1 MDADNTPALPTNST
15 PEDNRRRHG
24 RIRARELRTR
34 LGEVADLSASGMRII
49 CNRPEP
55 PELQSIVQLDL
66 RHPEGSLPVKAR
78 VVWIKQGPT
87 GQCELGLIFED
98 VNPSIAAGLVAIAR
112 LALQSV
118 AAELQ
123 HDDPDLVE

>member
-1 MDADNTPALPTNST
+1 MDAQNTPALPPDSPT
-15 PEDNRRRHG
+15 EDNRRRPG

-34 LGEVADLSASGMRII
+34 LGEVANLSASGMRII
-49 CNRPEP
+49 CTQPEP

-78 VVWIKQGPT
+78 VVWIKQGPA
-87 GQCELGLIFED
+87 GQSELGLIFED
-98 VNPSIAAGLVAIAR
+98 VSPSTSAGLVAIAR

-123 HDDPDLVE
+123 QDPPDLAE

>member
-1 MDADNTPALPTNST
+1 MDAHST
-15 PEDNRRRHG
+15 PDLPPSQTPTNRRRHG

-34 LGEVADLSASGMRII
+34 LGEVADLSASGMRVI
-49 CNRPEP
+49 CNQPEP

-78 VVWIKQGPT
+78 VVWIKQGEA
-87 GQCELGLIFED
+87 GQTELGLIFED
-98 VNPSIAAGLVAIAR
+98 VNASTAAGLVAMAR

-123 HDDPDLVE
+123 QEQPDAAD